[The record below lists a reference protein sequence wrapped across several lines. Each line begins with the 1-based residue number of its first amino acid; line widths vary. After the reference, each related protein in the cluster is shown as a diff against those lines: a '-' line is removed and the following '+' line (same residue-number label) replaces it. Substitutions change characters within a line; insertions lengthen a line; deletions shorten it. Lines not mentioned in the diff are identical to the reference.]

1 MSSSIKMDVGESA
14 ENDNPHHISPGKHA
28 ITRRNALNLT
38 PRSGTAELY
47 EDLVHY
53 FKYASSAYQ
62 PICLRPNGNTLV
74 SQVASLL
81 LLSRC

>member
-1 MSSSIKMDVGESA
+1 MDVGGSVED
-14 ENDNPHHISPGKHA
+14 DNPHHISPGEHA
-28 ITRRNALNLT
+28 ITPRNALTL
-38 PRSGTAELY
+38 RSHTSELY

-62 PICLRPNGNTLV
+62 PVCLRPNGNTLV

>member
-1 MSSSIKMDVGESA
+1 MSSPINMDVGESA
-14 ENDNPHHISPGKHA
+14 ENDNPHHISPGEHA
-28 ITRRNALNLT
+28 ITRQNALT
-38 PRSGTAELY
+38 PRSGISELY

-53 FKYASSAYQ
+53 FKYASSAYH

>member
-1 MSSSIKMDVGESA
+1 MDVGESA
-14 ENDNPHHISPGKHA
+14 ENDNPHHISQGEHA
-28 ITRRNALNLT
+28 ITRRNVLT
-38 PRSGTAELY
+38 PRFGTSGLY

-62 PICLRPNGNTLV
+62 PICLRPNGNALV

>member
-1 MSSSIKMDVGESA
+1 MSSPTNMDVGESV
-14 ENDNPHHISPGKHA
+14 EDDNPHHISP
-28 ITRRNALNLT
+28 
-38 PRSGTAELY
+38 ELY